1 LLFRTLLAFL
11 AFAFAASSIYIINDF
26 FDINED
32 RAHPEKCTRPLA
44 SGAIGSR
51 NALVLQVVLML
62 TSLVLSYWLSM
73 DLFLV
78 VCGYIGLNLL
88 YSKWLKHIAIL
99 DVNIIAAGFVLR
111 LLAGTAVTGIEL
123 SVWILLMTYLLAL
136 FLAIAKRRAD
146 VVHAQNGKE
155 VRKHR
160 RLQSGICRYRFGNP
174 CIHCDCML
182 YFLLHQ
188 SREPKALQ
196 FKVVVFV
203 YYLCHQWNFSLSQT
217 RACRRRH
224 RFAYADCP
232 QRSVHPNHHHLLVGA
247 NELFI
252 IRQPMRT
259 LALFDFDGT
268 LYKKD
273 SLIEFTRFA
282 KGMCRFTRR
291 CCCFSRI

>member
-1 LLFRTLLAFL
+1 
-11 AFAFAASSIYIINDF
+11 
-26 FDINED
+26 
-32 RAHPEKCTRPLA
+32 
-44 SGAIGSR
+44 
-51 NALVLQVVLML
+51 ML

-136 FLAIAKRRAD
+136 FLAIAKRRYRCGAR
-146 VVHAQNGKE
+146 AKRQGNCAKTS
-155 VRKHR
+155 

-203 YYLCHQWNFSLSQT
+203 YYLCHQWNFRYLK
-217 RACRRRH
+217 
-224 RFAYADCP
+224 
-232 QRSVHPNHHHLLVGA
+232 
-247 NELFI
+247 
-252 IRQPMRT
+252 
-259 LALFDFDGT
+259 LALVDGATASPT
-268 LYKKD
+268 LIVLKD
-273 SLIEFTRFA
+273 RFI
-282 KGMCRFTRR
+282 KSPSSVGWC
-291 CCCFSRI
+291 